1 MSLVERKKL
10 ELDAKSQA
18 LAGELAHWRA
28 VSAANQ
34 PYEKHHSQIAR
45 ISARLESVIGG
56 ITKEIAA
63 LNDGTDAVL
72 IAGQRIEERLLAAH
86 LVWDFFRS
94 RLAMRGDAFLRT
106 YLDACD
112 EFAWSC
118 YEGARKR
125 FFEAREQEQ
134 QHAAN
139 VAQAGGASATAV
151 AGGAGAAE
159 AAGTAGALAS
169 ANVAVGKE
177 PPLVFLNG
185 GWSPFAVSR
194 EQALDLDRPAFNV
207 AGGTVAW
214 LQTGEF
220 HSVVRDLPFPM
231 IGVPWYQLRH
241 LPDALVLGH
250 EMGHVLEWDFTLK
263 PDMEAALAAL
273 PLIPIDRQ
281 KAWSAWRMEIF
292 ADIVGALAGGPRF
305 GGALMDFLA
314 TMPVKVQQERRTVGV
329 WGAYPMRW
337 LRIDLVAYALR
348 NIGFAKE
355 AATLRADWQQT
366 YGAPA
371 IQAEFAG
378 DVPAVVTALID
389 GPYAVLGDA
398 KLTDL
403 ISFRTD
409 AAGAPYDE
417 AVVDAIFGQG
427 SLDIANPREF
437 FAAARLI
444 YERDPAGFAKQDY
457 NTRICELVI
466 EHRMPGTRGT
476 PFDTL
481 EALEATE
488 AALADDWLFGRKA
501 P

>member
-1 MSLVERKKL
+1 MSLLERKKL

-45 ISARLESVIGG
+45 ISARLDSVITG
-56 ITKEIAA
+56 IAKEVAG
-63 LNDGTDAVL
+63 LDDTTDAVL

-94 RLAMRGDAFLRT
+94 RLAMRGDAFLKT

-125 FFEAREQEQ
+125 FFEEQEARAAAA
-134 QHAAN
+134 AAN
-139 VAQAGGASATAV
+139 AGGV
-151 AGGAGAAE
+151 AAADAARAAGAIV
-159 AAGTAGALAS
+159 TT
-169 ANVAVGKE
+169 GKA

-194 EQALDLDRPAFNV
+194 ERALDLDRPAFNV

-214 LQTGEF
+214 LETGEF

-231 IGVPWYQLRH
+231 LGVPWYQLRH

-250 EMGHVLEWDFTLK
+250 EMGHVLEWDFQLT
-263 PDMEAALAAL
+263 PDMEAALAAAAE
-273 PLIPIDRQ
+273 PLMPFERRS
-281 KAWSAWRMEIF
+281 AWASWRMEIF
-292 ADIVGALAGGPRF
+292 ADIVGTLAGGPRF

-314 TMPVKVQQERRTVGV
+314 TMPAKIQQERRSIGA

-337 LRIDLVAYALR
+337 LRIDVVAFALR
-348 NIGFAKE
+348 HTGFEKE
-355 AATLRADWQQT
+355 AAKLRADWQQA
-366 YGAPA
+366 YGPPA
-371 IQAEFAG
+371 AQAEFVG
-378 DVPAVVTALID
+378 DVPAVVAALID
-389 GPYAVLGDA
+389 GPYPTLGGA
-398 KLTDL
+398 RLTDVV
-403 ISFRTD
+403 SFRTD

-427 SLDIANPREF
+427 SLDLANPREF

-457 NTRICELVI
+457 NTRICELVN

-481 EALEATE
+481 EALEAAE
-488 AALADDWLFGRKA
+488 AALADDWLFGTR
-501 P
+501 

>member
-1 MSLVERKKL
+1 
-10 ELDAKSQA
+10 
-18 LAGELAHWRA
+18 
-28 VSAANQ
+28 
-34 PYEKHHSQIAR
+34 
-45 ISARLESVIGG
+45 
-56 ITKEIAA
+56 
-63 LNDGTDAVL
+63 VL

-118 YEGARKR
+118 YEGARTR
-125 FFEAREQEQ
+125 FFAAQQAAVGANASEA
-134 QHAAN
+134 AAN
-139 VAQAGGASATAV
+139 AAPVASVAT
-151 AGGAGAAE
+151 
-159 AAGTAGALAS
+159 
-169 ANVAVGKE
+169 GKE

-194 EQALDLDRPAFNV
+194 ERALDLDRPAFNV
-207 AGGTVAW
+207 DGGTVAW

-250 EMGHVLEWDFTLK
+250 EMGHVLEWDFALR
-263 PDMEAALAAL
+263 PDMEAALAAA
-273 PLIPIDRQ
+273 PLIPVDRQ
-281 KAWSAWRMEIF
+281 KAWLAWRMEIF
-292 ADIVGALAGGPRF
+292 ADIVGTLAGGPRF

-314 TMPVKVQQERRTVGV
+314 THPAKIQQERRTVGL

-348 NIGFAKE
+348 HIGFAKE
-355 AATLRADWQQT
+355 AAKLRADWQQA

-371 IQAEFAG
+371 IQSEFAD

-389 GPYAVLGDA
+389 GPYHALGAA

-417 AVVDAIFGQG
+417 AVADAIFGQG

-444 YERDPAGFAKQDY
+444 YERDPAGFAQQDY
-457 NTRICELVI
+457 NTRICELVV

-481 EALEATE
+481 DALEAAE

>member
-1 MSLVERKKL
+1 MSLIERKKL

-28 VSAANQ
+28 ASAANQ

-45 ISARLESVIGG
+45 ISARLASVIGG
-56 ITKEIAA
+56 IAREIAA
-63 LNDGTDAVL
+63 LGVGGGNSDAVL

-94 RLAMRGDAFLRT
+94 RLAMRGDAFLKT

-118 YEGARKR
+118 YEGARTR
-125 FFEAREQEQ
+125 FF
-134 QHAAN
+134 AAH
-139 VAQAGGASATAV
+139 
-151 AGGAGAAE
+151 E
-159 AAGTAGALAS
+159 AAAAAGNVGTS
-169 ANVAVGKE
+169 GKE

-214 LQTGEF
+214 LETGEF

-231 IGVPWYQLRH
+231 VGVPWYQLCH

-250 EMGHVLEWDFTLK
+250 EMGHVLEWDFRLK
-263 PDMEAALAAL
+263 PDMESALAAA
-273 PLIPIDRQ
+273 PLVPDDRRP
-281 KAWSAWRMEIF
+281 AWSAWRMEIF
-292 ADIVGALAGGPRF
+292 ADIVGTLAGGPRF

-314 TMPVKVQQERRTVGV
+314 TNPAKIQQERRTIGV

-348 NIGFAKE
+348 HIGFEKE
-355 AATLRADWQQT
+355 AAKLRADWQQV

-371 IQAEFAG
+371 LQSEFLG

-389 GPYAVLGDA
+389 GPYAALGNA

-481 EALEATE
+481 DALEQTE
-488 AALADDWLFGRKA
+488 AALAEAWLFGDAKR